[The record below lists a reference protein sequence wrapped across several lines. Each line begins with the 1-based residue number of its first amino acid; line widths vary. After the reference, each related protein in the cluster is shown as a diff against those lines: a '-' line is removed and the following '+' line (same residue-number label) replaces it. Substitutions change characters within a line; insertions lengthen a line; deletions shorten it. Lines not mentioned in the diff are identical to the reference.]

1 MGQPDAGL
9 LTGGESHGPG
19 LTAILEGL
27 PAGLEVD
34 RGRIDGWLKRRQH
47 GFGRG
52 GRQRIE
58 KDTIEVTGGLRDG
71 RTLGSPVVLEVENQ
85 DWQNWSAVMDP
96 WRVDAEEAAK
106 RLVSRPR
113 PGHADYSGGAA
124 TNQHGDMRNV
134 LERAV
139 LLGDRKA
146 VRADDVIDV
155 LAPRGPSRLSAGGGV
170 TLKEAE
176 RAHIEAVLREEGGDV
191 RRAAATLGLSRSAL
205 YQKIKKHDIELSRAA
220 S

>member
-1 MGQPDAGL
+1 VKGRQVDVRLIAATHHDLRELVDQKRFRDDLFYRISAIPLFMPSLRDRGPDL
-9 LTGGESHGPG
+9 
-19 LTAILEGL
+19 AILARAL
-27 PAGLEVD
+27 LE
-34 RGRIDGWLKRRQH
+34 RISTEM
-47 GFGRG
+47 GFPG
-52 GRQRIE
+52 I
-58 KDTIEVTGGLRDG
+58 KL
-71 RTLGSPVVLEVENQ
+71 
-85 DWQNWSAVMDP
+85 AA
-96 WRVDAEEAAK
+96 DAEK
-106 RLVSRPR
+106 TLSGYSW
-113 PGHADYSGGAA
+113 PG
-124 TNQHGDMRNV
+124 NIRELRNV